1 MKKLLLGLLLPVMA
15 MANVPDDLILLGKDD
30 DGSEVFVI
38 KSSISYQKPVGLKL
52 KKEIDPI
59 LTYDV
64 LENFDNTKQEN
75 QSYQSAYYQFFANC
89 PIDVRK
95 PKPPLQG
102 SMGLV
107 FAKKNAQGEYGAI
120 MKNKTYS
127 ISNTMAVI
135 SLVAVCNHVATHA
148 IPTKEVNFQP
158 NN

>member
-15 MANVPDDLILLGKDD
+15 VANVPDDLILLGKDD

-75 QSYQSAYYQFFANC
+75 QPYQSASYQFFANC
-89 PIDVRK
+89 PIDVYK
-95 PKPPLQG
+95 LKLPLQG
-102 SMGLV
+102 SMGLA
-107 FAKKNAQGEYGAI
+107 FAKKNAQGEYGII
-120 MKNKTYS
+120 MENKPYS

-135 SLVAVCNHVATHA
+135 SLAAVCNHVATHA